1 MHAPI
6 TGMYA
11 AVCALLILV
20 LAFRV
25 VQARFRHRVG
35 IGDAGHADLA
45 LRVRVHANAVEYVP
59 LALLLILMLELGG
72 ATTIWIHALGGTLLL
87 ARILHAIG
95 LSTSSGRSPGRF
107 VGTLLT
113 WAVLLLASAIL
124 LLGVLAA

>member
-1 MHAPI
+1 MQAPV
-6 TGMYA
+6 TGIYSA
-11 AVCALLILV
+11 ACVLLILV

-25 VQARFRHRVG
+25 VQARLRHRVG

-72 ATTIWIHALGGTLLL
+72 TSALWIHALGGVLVFARL
-87 ARILHAIG
+87 AHALG
-95 LSTSSGRSPGRF
+95 LSTSSGTSPGRF

-113 WAVLLLASAIL
+113 WGVLLVSSGMLLFAVLWT
-124 LLGVLAA
+124 

>member
-1 MHAPI
+1 MSI
-6 TGMYA
+6 TALYA
-11 AVCALLILV
+11 AGCALLILL
-20 LAFRV
+20 LAIRV

-72 ATTIWIHALGGTLLL
+72 AEAYWIHLLGGSLL
-87 ARILHAIG
+87 AARVAHAIG
-95 LSTSSGRSPGRF
+95 LSTSSGTSPGRF

-113 WAVLLLASAIL
+113 WLVLLVAAIL
-124 LLGVLAA
+124 LLIGALMH

>member
-6 TGMYA
+6 TSLYA
-11 AVCALLILV
+11 AACALLILL
-20 LAFRV
+20 LAIRV

-72 ATTIWIHALGGTLLL
+72 ASTIWIHALGGTLLL
-87 ARILHAIG
+87 ARIAHAIG
-95 LSTSSGRSPGRF
+95 LSTSSGTSPGRF
-107 VGTLLT
+107 FGTLLT
-113 WAVLLLASAIL
+113 WAVVLVSSAMLLFA
-124 LLGVLAA
+124 VLAA